1 MDDKDARVSS
11 PVTVRSLVDG
21 GTEQDR
27 LAAVDSLQ
35 WVSTN
40 LGEERIGLDFSR
52 HGLALEIELFGGV
65 LSTRRVSSTRSA
77 FQKAALTPR
86 ISGRL
91 YIGRLTLLWFD
102 APSADISKPRMS
114 FFRSLRQ

>member
-52 HGLALEIELFGGV
+52 HGLSLEIERFGGV
-65 LSTRRVSSTRSA
+65 LEAAAGQLDPQRVPEGGIDPA
-77 FQKAALTPR
+77 H
-86 ISGRL
+86 
-91 YIGRLTLLWFD
+91 
-102 APSADISKPRMS
+102 
-114 FFRSLRQ
+114 FRQIVHRQAHPAVVRCA